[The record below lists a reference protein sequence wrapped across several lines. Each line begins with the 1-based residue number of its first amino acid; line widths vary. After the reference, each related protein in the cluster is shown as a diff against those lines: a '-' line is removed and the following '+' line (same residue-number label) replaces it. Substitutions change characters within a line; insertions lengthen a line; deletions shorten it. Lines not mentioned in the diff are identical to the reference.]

1 MDGMYGAIK
10 NRRGGLLNDKEEN
23 AQQMMD
29 QGGGKHGEM
38 KSLLSQLSDEQKSEL
53 MGLLEADM
61 DRSEG
66 MDPKMIE
73 KGAMGPG
80 EREDLAESVEAGELG
95 GDHETEE
102 DIMNSMVST
111 SDEMRDKPRNLGDR
125 VRMEMSKKLKM
136 KKGE

>member
-23 AQQMMD
+23 AQQMD
-29 QGGGKHGEM
+29 GGGEM

-61 DRSEG
+61 DQASA
-66 MDPKMIE
+66 DPRAIE